1 MIIVNASEAVP
12 RLAPNSV
19 CTTGS
24 ATTTDHMPTLP
35 SEPISTATASR
46 PQDLRESGASSLS
59 GNSLEVKPRCRDIGH
74 ADVEGVDAAAAA
86 ASFRTLVLEP
96 AAFCSGA

>member
-12 RLAPNSV
+12 RLAANSV

-46 PQDLRESGASSLS
+46 SHARRESGTNRSESRVKFRRNYHGARNFV
-59 GNSLEVKPRCRDIGH
+59 GYPPKVKPHCRDIGH
-74 ADVEGVDAAAAA
+74 AVVEGRLSPMSA
-86 ASFRTLVLEP
+86 
-96 AAFCSGA
+96 

>member
-1 MIIVNASEAVP
+1 MVKASEAVP
-12 RLAPNSV
+12 RLAANSL

-46 PQDLRESGASSLS
+46 IHARRKSGMNMSEDRESSEEMTTA
-59 GNSLEVKPRCRDIGH
+59 H
-74 ADVEGVDAAAAA
+74 AI
-86 ASFRTLVLEP
+86 
-96 AAFCSGA
+96 SGANRLTSSHIAAILGMQMEQD